1 MQEANQEPNTI
12 ELEQEPLDTGAT
24 AGDEET
30 TEAVQPQEQKPAE
43 EPPAWARTI
52 LEKAEA
58 LDKRLSREQ
67 VLTPPQGYQQY
78 RPNVPSD
85 LNMLDNNEMF
95 RLLEQREHA
104 LREQQ
109 RWQRSDARWREYSQG
124 KEKWDETQGKIVDLV
139 RAQGYDARLWDPEV
153 LHQIVDFDNAVQT
166 AAKAEVEHA
175 VEERMK
181 KQLEAS
187 KAVLPHPGSG
197 TGLKNK
203 PPAQGATLVEREQW
217 AARQAYK
224 DTYGREPDMESGE

>member
-1 MQEANQEPNTI
+1 MQEANQETNAI
-12 ELEQEPLDTGAT
+12 ELEQ
-24 AGDEET
+24 
-30 TEAVQPQEQKPAE
+30 QPQDPGAIPGGEEPTEEAQLQEQVPVE

-78 RPNVPSD
+78 RPNVPQD

-95 RLLEQREHA
+95 RLLELKEHA

-109 RWQRSDARWREYSQG
+109 RWQKSDARWREYSEG
-124 KEKWDETQGKIVDLV
+124 KENWDEAQGKIVELV
-139 RAQGYDARLWDPEV
+139 RSQGHDARLWDPEI
-153 LHQIVDFDNAVQT
+153 LHRIIDFDNAVKT
-166 AAKAEVEHA
+166 AAKADVERA

-181 KQLEAS
+181 KQLDAS
-187 KAVLPHPGSG
+187 KAVLPRPGSG
-197 TGLKNK
+197 TGLKDK
-203 PPAQGATLVEREQW
+203 PPAQGATLTEREQW